1 MKAIIIGLFLFTTT
15 SLCAQIKTPSL
26 SPSAKIEQKVGLTDI
41 VINYSRPGKRE
52 RIIFGELVPFG
63 EIWRTGANKNT
74 LISFSDAV
82 IFGTDTL
89 AKGEYSIYTLPNEKE
104 WDIIFYETTDN
115 WGNPDEWK
123 EELIVL
129 KLSVDLST
137 LNDEVE
143 TFTISLDN
151 LTTKS
156 AVLSFSW
163 DHIKASVKFD
173 VPTDQKVEA
182 AIEKVMGGPSAN
194 DYYNAADHLL
204 TEKKDLEKALEWIS
218 KAVELRG
225 EEAFWMTY
233 KKALIQA
240 ELGDYK
246 GAIESSKLSMK
257 AAEAANYQSYI
268 DRNKVAI
275 EKWSKKK

>member
-1 MKAIIIGLFLFTTT
+1 MKAVIIGLLLFATT
-15 SLCAQIKTPSL
+15 SLSAQIKTPSL
-26 SPSAKIEQKVGLTDI
+26 SPPTKIEQKVGLTD
-41 VINYSRPGKRE
+41 VEINYSRPGKRG
-52 RIIFGELVPFG
+52 RVIFGELVPFG
-63 EIWRTGANKNT
+63 KIWRTGANKNT

-82 IFGTDTL
+82 IFGSDTL
-89 AKGEYSIYTLPNEKE
+89 AMGEYSIYTLPNEKN

-115 WGNPDEWK
+115 WGTPDEWK

-137 LNDEVE
+137 LKDEVE
-143 TFTISLDN
+143 SFTISVDN

-163 DHIKASVKFD
+163 DHTKASVKFD
-173 VPTDQKVEA
+173 VPTDQKVET
-182 AIEKVMGGPSAN
+182 AIEKVMGGPSAS
-194 DYYNAADHLL
+194 DYYNAADYLL

-257 AAEAANYQSYI
+257 AAEEANYKSYV
-268 DRNKVAI
+268 DRNKAAI